1 MVNTTLNK
9 FGKKLPPVKTGQRF
23 GEEIKKDKKVGL
35 FSERRFLIFTKRGP
49 IEIAFKPIHYA
60 SVIMT
65 TIVGLTSI
73 VYWSAKGIYSAI
85 DVAKKNDII
94 TEASANISNPIEN
107 DSDTIVNINTKD
119 QSNISLPILKNNFL
133 IESNDT
139 ISYKPLIENNIKNKL
154 VPNNTRKEFFG
165 KNFFFEI
172 KETNNVKVT
181 NDLRIDLFNKTMRNQ
196 DLPIN
201 FTTQLLNESNIF
213 ISENTISKDAND
225 DFVPKPPKINEKVK
239 TIRFIDSVDNEL
251 TQMENVFDMI
261 NVKLND
267 KNLVSIK
274 SITNKNKIIDPDS
287 DEFFRS
293 FKERINLLSIYRDA
307 LQNIPLK
314 PPMEHYYVSSPYG
327 PRKHPVTGK
336 YRMHHGIDLAGTWQ
350 ENITVSA
357 DGTVVFAGYHGSF
370 GKVIRIKHSYGIMT
384 TYGHLAKI
392 NVRRGDLVNEGQVI
406 GKMGRTGKVK
416 GAHLHYEISVN
427 GKSQNPATY
436 IKIGRNLL
444 SRTSLKNFANK
455 NINWFL
461 IGITNASHYFYKG
474 D

>member
-65 TIVGLTSI
+65 TIIGLTSI
-73 VYWSAKGIYSAI
+73 VYWSAKGIHSAI

-94 TEASANISNPIEN
+94 TIASANISNPIEN
-107 DSDTIVNINTKD
+107 DSDTVVNINTND

-133 IESNDT
+133 IEENDT
-139 ISYKPLIENNIKNKL
+139 NSYKPLVDKNINNKEEFVGINYKEVNNKTTA
-154 VPNNTRKEFFG
+154 NNLK
-165 KNFFFEI
+165 
-172 KETNNVKVT
+172 
-181 NDLRIDLFNKTMRNQ
+181 IDLFNETMRNQ

-201 FTTQLLNESNIF
+201 FTNQLVNESNIF
-213 ISENTISKDAND
+213 ISENTTSNQLNGDS
-225 DFVPKPPKINEKVK
+225 VPSPPKINDKVK
-239 TIRFIDSVDNEL
+239 TIRFIASVDNEIS
-251 TQMENVFDMI
+251 QMENVFDLI
-261 NVKLND
+261 KVKLND
-267 KNLVSIK
+267 NDLVSLK
-274 SITNKNKIIDPDS
+274 SITKKTKVIDPDS

-293 FKERINLLSIYRDA
+293 LKKRINLLSIYKDA

-350 ENITVSA
+350 ENISVSA

-370 GKVIRIKHSYGIMT
+370 GKVIRIKHNYGIMT

-392 NVRRGDLVNEGQVI
+392 NVRRGDLVSEGQII

-444 SRTSLKNFANK
+444 SRTSLKTFANK
-455 NINWFL
+455 NLN
-461 IGITNASHYFYKG
+461 
-474 D
+474 

>member
-1 MVNTTLNK
+1 MVNSTLNK

-35 FSERRFLIFTKRGP
+35 FSERRFLIFTKKGP

-60 SVIMT
+60 SLLMT
-65 TIVGLTSI
+65 TIIGLTSI
-73 VYWSAKGIYSAI
+73 VYWSAKGLYSAI

-94 TEASANISNPIEN
+94 NEASANISNPIEN
-107 DSDTIVNINTKD
+107 DSDTLVSINTND
-119 QSNISLPILKNNFL
+119 QSNISLPIPKNNFL
-133 IESNDT
+133 FEKNEIV
-139 ISYKPLIENNIKNKL
+139 SYKPLIDKK
-154 VPNNTRKEFFG
+154 
-165 KNFFFEI
+165 
-172 KETNNVKVT
+172 TNNKKKVFSVNPKEINKQIT
-181 NDLRIDLFNKTMRNQ
+181 ANNSNIDLFSETMRNQ

-201 FTTQLLNESNIF
+201 FANQIVNESNIF
-213 ISENTISKDAND
+213 DNTTANEIND
-225 DFVPKPPKINEKVK
+225 DPVPKPPKISQKVK
-239 TIRFIDSVDNEL
+239 TLRFIASVDNEL
-251 TQMENVFDMI
+251 SQMENVFNLI

-267 KNLVSIK
+267 TDLVSLN
-274 SITNKNKIIDPDS
+274 SITNKNNLIDPES
-287 DEFFRS
+287 DEFFKS
-293 FKERINLLSIYRDA
+293 LKERLNLLSIYKDA

-370 GKVIRIKHSYGIMT
+370 GKVIRIKHNYGIMT

-392 NVRRGDLVNEGQVI
+392 SVRRGDLVSEGQVI

-455 NINWFL
+455 TL
-461 IGITNASHYFYKG
+461 E
-474 D
+474 

>member
-60 SVIMT
+60 SLIMT
-65 TIVGLTSI
+65 TVIGLTSI

-94 TEASANISNPIEN
+94 TEASANISSPIEN
-107 DSDTIVNINTKD
+107 DSDTVVNINIKD
-119 QSNISLPILKNNFL
+119 QSNISLPILKNNYLF
-133 IESNDT
+133 EKNDT
-139 ISYKPLIENNIKNKL
+139 ISYEPLIDKDNNNSKNILNNIANENFVKNIFSETKKINNQKL
-154 VPNNTRKEFFG
+154 A
-165 KNFFFEI
+165 KNL
-172 KETNNVKVT
+172 N
-181 NDLRIDLFNKTMRNQ
+181 IDLFNETMRNQ

-201 FTTQLLNESNIF
+201 FTNPIVNESNIF
-213 ISENTISKDAND
+213 ISENTTSNQISD
-225 DFVPKPPKINEKVK
+225 DFVPEPPKINEKVK
-239 TIRFIDSVDNEL
+239 TIRFIASVDNEL
-251 TQMENVFDMI
+251 SQMENVFSLI

-267 KNLVSIK
+267 KDLVSLK

-293 FKERINLLSIYRDA
+293 LKERINLLSIYKDA

-350 ENITVSA
+350 ENVSVSA

-370 GKVIRIKHSYGIMT
+370 GKVIRIKHNYGIMT

-392 NVRRGDLVNEGQVI
+392 NVRRGDLVSEGQVI

-455 NINWFL
+455 NLN
-461 IGITNASHYFYKG
+461 
-474 D
+474 

>member
-9 FGKKLPPVKTGQRF
+9 FGKKLLPVKTGQRF

-65 TIVGLTSI
+65 TIIGLTSI
-73 VYWSAKGIYSAI
+73 VYWSAKGIHSAI

-94 TEASANISNPIEN
+94 TIASANISNPIEN
-107 DSDTIVNINTKD
+107 DSDTVVNINTND

-133 IESNDT
+133 IEENDT
-139 ISYKPLIENNIKNKL
+139 NSYKPLVDKNINNKEEFVGINYKEVNNKTRA
-154 VPNNTRKEFFG
+154 NNLK
-165 KNFFFEI
+165 
-172 KETNNVKVT
+172 
-181 NDLRIDLFNKTMRNQ
+181 IDLFNETMRNQ

-201 FTTQLLNESNIF
+201 FTNQLVNESNIF
-213 ISENTISKDAND
+213 ISENTTSNQLNGDS
-225 DFVPKPPKINEKVK
+225 VPSPPKINDKVK
-239 TIRFIDSVDNEL
+239 TIRFIASVDNEIS
-251 TQMENVFDMI
+251 QMENVFDLI
-261 NVKLND
+261 KVKLND
-267 KNLVSIK
+267 NDLVSLK
-274 SITNKNKIIDPDS
+274 SITKKTKVIDPDS

-293 FKERINLLSIYRDA
+293 LKKRINLLSIYKDA

-350 ENITVSA
+350 ENVSVSA

-370 GKVIRIKHSYGIMT
+370 GKVIRIKHNYGIMT

-392 NVRRGDLVNEGQVI
+392 NVRRGDLVSEGQII

-444 SRTSLKNFANK
+444 SRTSLKTFANK
-455 NINWFL
+455 NLN
-461 IGITNASHYFYKG
+461 
-474 D
+474 

>member
-1 MVNTTLNK
+1 MVNSTLNK

-35 FSERRFLIFTKRGP
+35 FSERRFLIFTKKGP

-60 SVIMT
+60 SLLMT
-65 TIVGLTSI
+65 TIIGLTSI

-94 TEASANISNPIEN
+94 NEASANISSPIEN
-107 DSDTIVNINTKD
+107 DSDTLVSINTND

-133 IESNDT
+133 FEKNEIV
-139 ISYKPLIENNIKNKL
+139 SYKPLIDKKTDNNKKVVSVNPKEINKQTTA
-154 VPNNTRKEFFG
+154 NNS
-165 KNFFFEI
+165 N
-172 KETNNVKVT
+172 
-181 NDLRIDLFNKTMRNQ
+181 IDLFSETMRNQ

-201 FTTQLLNESNIF
+201 FANQIVNESNIF
-213 ISENTISKDAND
+213 ISDNTTANEIND
-225 DFVPKPPKINEKVK
+225 DPIPKPPKISQKVK
-239 TIRFIDSVDNEL
+239 TLRIIATVDNEL
-251 TQMENVFDMI
+251 SQMENVFNLI

-267 KNLVSIK
+267 TDLVSLN
-274 SITNKNKIIDPDS
+274 SITNKNKIIDPES
-287 DEFFRS
+287 DEFFKS
-293 FKERINLLSIYRDA
+293 LKERLNLLSIYKDA

-370 GKVIRIKHSYGIMT
+370 GKVIRIKHNYGIMT

-392 NVRRGDLVNEGQVI
+392 SVRRGDLVSEGQVI

-455 NINWFL
+455 TL
-461 IGITNASHYFYKG
+461 E
-474 D
+474 

>member
-1 MVNTTLNK
+1 MANTTMNK
-9 FGKKLPPVKTGQRF
+9 FGSKLPPVKTGQRF

-60 SVIMT
+60 SVLMT
-65 TIVGLTSI
+65 TVIGLTSI
-73 VYWSAKGIYSAI
+73 IYWSAKGIYSAI
-85 DVAKKNDII
+85 DVAKHNDII
-94 TEASANISNPIEN
+94 TEASANISSPIEN
-107 DSDTIVNINTKD
+107 DSDTIDNTNVQN
-119 QSNISLPILKNNFL
+119 QSNISLPILKNHSLFEKNNNM
-133 IESNDT
+133 I
-139 ISYKPLIENNIKNKL
+139 YQPLIIPKNNEKNVLKSKL
-154 VPNNTRKEFFG
+154 
-165 KNFFFEI
+165 KNI
-172 KETNNVKVT
+172 NDQNLKIETDKLNYKKNIPR
-181 NDLRIDLFNKTMRNQ
+181 NYSFDLFNKTMRNQ
-196 DLPIN
+196 DLPN
-201 FTTQLLNESNIF
+201 DFTVPIVNESNIY
-213 ISENTISKDAND
+213 ISEKSNSNELDND
-225 DFVPKPPKINEKVK
+225 LIPKPPKLNDKVK
-239 TIRFIDSVDNEL
+239 TIRFIASVDNEL
-251 TQMENVFDMI
+251 MQMENVFKLI
-261 NVKLND
+261 NVKLNSND
-267 KNLVSIK
+267 LESFKEIKKNNY
-274 SITNKNKIIDPDS
+274 TIDPDS
-287 DEFFRS
+287 EEFFRS
-293 FKERINLLSIYRDA
+293 LKTRINLLSIYKDA

-350 ENITVSA
+350 ENVSVSA

-370 GKVIRIKHSYGIMT
+370 GKVIRIRHDYGIMT

-444 SRTSLKNFANK
+444 SRTSLKSYANK
-455 NINWFL
+455 NLN
-461 IGITNASHYFYKG
+461 
-474 D
+474 